1 MQGAKSEFFT
11 PEQCWILECWNVPSD
26 PAVSIAR
33 ARVEPGITTKL
44 HRLKN
49 VVERYL
55 IIEGSGVVRVGEQ
68 APASVGPGDVVSIPA
83 GTAQQITNSGDTD
96 LIFYC
101 ICSPRFTPDC
111 YQALE

>member
-1 MQGAKSEFFT
+1 MHGAKSEIFT
-11 PEQCWILECWNVPSD
+11 PERCWILECWNVPGD
-26 PAVSIAR
+26 PVVSIAR
-33 ARVEPGITTKL
+33 ARVARGITTRR

-55 IIEGSGVVRVGEQ
+55 VIEGSGVVRVGEQ
-68 APASVGPGDVVSIPA
+68 APTSVGPGDVVSIPA
-83 GTAQQITNSGDTD
+83 GTAQQITNNGDTD

-111 YQALE
+111 YEALE